1 MDIGALASSLT
12 TALVPRLPYF
22 LKAGE
27 KAALNMKRVAIV
39 LTLLLFAIVA
49 VQPSQQDEG
58 RFAVAG
64 LKEREVQVF
73 FNSFKEAVAKGDKRK
88 VATMVSYPIKV
99 YLRSDRTVRISNSA
113 RFIKFYDQI
122 FDEKFKDLIAATEF
136 KDLWDKSSG
145 VATPRGEIW
154 INGIVKNPKFQ
165 DEYEIKITALNGPM
179 RP

>member
-1 MDIGALASSLT
+1 MRNFRRLALFVLL
-12 TALVPRLPYF
+12 ALSTF
-22 LKAGE
+22 L
-27 KAALNMKRVAIV
+27 V
-39 LTLLLFAIVA
+39 LIFFPMVFA
-49 VQPSQQDEG
+49 QPNYQDEN

-64 LKEREVQVF
+64 LKEHEVEVF

-136 KDLWDKSSG
+136 KDLWAKSSG

-154 INGIVKNPKFQ
+154 INGIVKNPKFE
-165 DEYEIKITALNGPM
+165 DEYVIKITALNGPM

>member
-136 KDLWDKSSG
+136 KDLWAKSSG
-145 VATPRGEIW
+145 VATPGGEIW
-154 INGIVKNPKFQ
+154 INGIVKNPKFE